1 MMKITKRK
9 ILNVLLP
16 VFMFAMAFIIGTKT
30 DVKAGTWDN
39 AADYYNT
46 YGDRC
51 IFSVVNGEPRVYF
64 GSAGTKAVANH
75 TRYRTIG
82 WKVSLY
88 QNGSY
93 QESVYCSLNGSYIR
107 KFPSSNSNGTEY
119 NLYYIDF
126 NRLKSRFSNQAAI
139 NSGAG
144 TLYFDAVMSIVPA
157 NSNTPNGTINDW
169 GNTTGEVYDTF
180 EGISKARGWGHPDD
194 LRHYYNKSPEG
205 LYRNVYVYKGTGIS
219 SVSGGGTYV
228 YGAWATISATC
239 STGYDF
245 NYWSN
250 SSSSSSSFGV
260 KVTSDLSYTAYG
272 KPQTYTISYN
282 ANGGTGAPGNQIKT
296 YGYVLTLSSQKPTK
310 TGYIFNYW
318 DGSDGGTYYPGS
330 SFGTDADTVLTAHWT
345 PITYYV
351 SYNKNKPDKASHDVS
366 GIMTNSTHSYNNEI
380 KSAGYTPN
388 LSKNGY
394 SIKGWSFRYWDSQ
407 ANDKGTDYSN
417 GSYIKNLTSTNGAT
431 INMYAQ
437 WKPNVYMLILDDQYA
452 TSDGTPYIY
461 EKYDYGWYSN
471 KTYGKDFAGDYA
483 DGSGSISNVIV
494 PKKTGMKFNGYYTE
508 KYGKGTKYIDENGN
522 IVAKNNAFDDEG
534 KYVYAYWTPNIYDIT
549 LDNQGATKSG
559 TTHVYEKY
567 SVGFFSDSKAA
578 NTFPNG
584 KIDIPQKDNYIF
596 DGYWTEQNNYKTFHG
611 EEIINADGTIN
622 NVNTKFAA
630 NSTIFAKWVPKDY
643 KIKLDNQGAD
653 IDKGTAAFYEKY
665 NEYNYTSLADY
676 DVSTG
681 IATMRFDYT
690 GNTQYFIA
698 PADGEY
704 TLTVAGAQGG
714 DHNITPKE
722 PAKGCGGDGGT
733 STGKI
738 KLKKGETLAIE
749 VGNKPSGY
757 NGSYN
762 GSDSG
767 WLGVAA
773 NGIYVEGSLVAGGGA
788 TDIRKGGNGI
798 DNRVIVAGG
807 GGGATYYVGK
817 AVDGAAGGGTETGTV
832 KYITGI
838 SNDYGNIYTTVNKG
852 ANQTGHFNFTQYE
865 RHSSNL
871 GGGCLS
877 NPYSGTSY
885 GFLYYLTADA
895 QNKGFY
901 GGGGGY
907 WGGAFMHGNCVM
919 AGGLGGS
926 GYIGGVTDGSMTN
939 GGNKG
944 NGWATISYN
953 AKELGQYSVVEKYFN
968 YTGSVQTFTAPV
980 DGEYLLEV
988 GGAQGGAADYAKELG
1003 LSGGKGGV
1011 STGKITLKKGE
1022 VLNIYVGQ
1030 EGAPTR
1036 DAFNG
1041 GRYGQATF
1049 TAGENGK
1056 FDRDKRTDGGGGG
1069 ATDIRKGGTDLS
1081 NRIIVA
1087 GGGGGATTYGY
1098 HGVNGGDGGGTT
1110 AGELKW
1116 VAWTGGAWD
1125 SKGVP
1130 HTIIGNSK
1138 LSPAG
1143 QTFSTDPDVA
1153 QKATLQPPTTDKTY
1167 EKNTPYAG
1175 SLGQGG
1181 YSSGG
1186 GYYGGTRYRGV
1197 ASATSTDIGK
1207 SENPSGYRALY
1218 AQYSGGGGSGY
1229 IGGVTNGSMT
1239 TGINKGNG
1247 WAKITYTDTTL
1258 DGSSVCSIRTPQKT
1272 GYTFGGYYTQPNGQG
1287 DLVVNEDGMV
1297 TTTPTYFH
1305 EENRNGTEKANV
1317 NSKGETTVYAKWTNN
1332 QYSFHYIGN
1341 GGKTSTGGETISDG
1355 VSYNTHYHVRAA
1367 NNTFY
1372 RTGYKLTG
1380 WREKNTDG
1388 TWGREWPAD
1397 TNVTYLETHSTTVF
1411 AQWEALDVNYTINYY
1426 KEDLDGNY
1434 QYVTKEMRSAKTD
1447 SVEKVIP
1454 TTNKTLFD
1462 STGFTLNKD
1471 KSCTG
1476 SNQIPESVDDGIIS
1490 VKIKGDGSTVVNY
1503 YYSRN
1508 SYKLTLK
1515 IANGDKGFRKLIGAG
1530 DTNINN
1536 TWTQDKIYGQEV
1548 AIGAELNNDYEF
1560 VDWEYEN
1567 KTVASKEASYKF
1579 TMPCNDVTLY
1589 ACSNSKPGP
1598 DPNPKVSYTVT
1609 VKHYFQDGETS
1620 YKEDISK
1627 RVTDTIEEN
1636 TLYTPKTT
1644 MIPSGYSY
1652 SKMVDSATGENAA
1665 NGFIVTK
1672 NTTVDVYYD
1681 RLQYKIVTERYVDG
1695 VLYDTFAE
1703 NAYYNEQ
1710 YTVKGLD
1717 LKKCNLT
1724 GYKLDKIAVP
1734 GFGNVNSFTVTGN
1747 IPKENPIKVYYIPR
1761 TFTVTFNANSGNIT
1775 DNNKSVTTAQRTVKY
1790 NHEDNNNVSSLNPVK
1805 TGYTFIG
1812 WYEKVK
1818 NEDGSDG
1825 EIQVYNAQG
1834 NCSNNGIHWKD
1845 SKWIKE
1851 SNVTVYAHWKANN
1864 YTLTLDANG
1873 GYLDGGALED
1883 GKANTVATLSPTYD
1897 KTTFNDVG
1905 NLNPQRTGYTF
1916 EGWYT
1921 TKNNGTQIYDKTG
1934 KCRNDGTY
1942 WKDNKWHYAGNAI
1955 LYAHWT
1961 PNTYTVSYD
1970 ANSGTGTMKSDTA
1983 TYDSPYTTRNNEGF
1997 KKTGYTFNGWNT
2009 KTDGTGEDWTGR
2021 IGKPFNWNYAHD
2033 VKLYAQWKPNEY
2045 VIVFDKNKPDPENKA
2060 QNNKYVLASNDVKG
2074 TMNNQPMTYDKNKNL
2089 DENKYKLTGWTF
2101 TGWNTKADGS
2111 GTPYENKASIKN
2123 LTSENNA
2130 TVILYAQ
2137 WRQNTYTV
2145 EYHAKYPTGVNHDSK
2160 INGTM
2165 PTTDFKYDDPK
2176 KALEKNKYTLE
2187 GWTFNGWD
2195 EYEPKKTSYDDEEL
2209 VSNLTEKDKGK
2220 VIIYTRWKD
2229 DTAPDKNETYLQVTD
2244 RNGQTVY
2251 SDKAYAKDRNKGT
2264 LYTYKNDVSV
2274 KNVSPWTDSWDT
2286 QWLNNPVYIN
2296 LYSHDKGSG
2305 IDRLTVY
2312 NLTENGSKYYER
2324 TSFTNIYDNVSTI
2337 ETNNKAFSTNKATK
2351 FNGTAA
2357 DKSGNKTT
2365 TRAITVKID
2374 TKAPTGNFIVKTGTL
2389 KNPLAGTTSMIYD
2402 SNGMVTGVNPEG
2414 MRTEITATISDNGN
2428 ENSVSGVKHVWAVVT
2443 DMENVNISKSYKCNR
2458 ISGDKYNGTYIAVDE
2473 SGNKPNLYE
2482 DFSTS
2487 RKLKIKVYACDEAG
2501 NISVYKDK
2509 EPSNDPNKPTSVTPP
2524 SSDPE
2529 NNIVTNISM
2538 WSQIIRDDKEVPDT
2552 SYAIGKDGKDK
2563 DGHSAEGPAFLLNQ
2577 SGKVHIVTYGYVEA
2591 VDVNF
2596 PPALQAAAQT
2606 DVAKGQTVKNL
2617 GTIANVD
2624 GAYVDNRLALSGDCA
2639 RITDYP
2645 FIVPLYLDD
2654 TSVKAYETN
2663 GDKWLDGIT
2672 NGIKIPA
2679 YIPTANTY
2687 MPKKADGTYDI
2698 KTVDTVEIPYKG
2710 NRTVSG
2716 TVVPIEPYN
2725 KNECDL
2731 RTTASFYCAKDYAS
2745 KQIISITDKLHT
2757 HLVN

>member
-1 MMKITKRK
+1 MKKKK
-9 ILNVLLP
+9 IKLISLFAS
-16 VFMFAMAFIIGTKT
+16 FMLFLAIFINYNENTVYAR
-30 DVKAGTWDN
+30 DEYHN
-39 AADYYNT
+39 AYDYYQT
-46 YGDRC
+46 YGGDSCRFAVVDG
-51 IFSVVNGEPRVYF
+51 IPRIYFNAYGSKGSTSSV
-64 GSAGTKAVANH
+64 
-75 TRYRTIG
+75 RYRTIG
-82 WKVSLY
+82 WKANLY
-88 QNGSY
+88 LNGGY
-93 QESVYCSLNGSYIR
+93 QESVYFSLNGSYI
-107 KFPSSNSNGTEY
+107 FNVSNTESNGVEY
-119 NLYYIDF
+119 NLYYI
-126 NRLKSRFSNQAAI
+126 RLNDLVKRFSNQAAI
-139 NSGAG
+139 KSGTG
-144 TLYFDAVMSIVPA
+144 EIKLDAIMSIVPA
-157 NSNTPNGTINDW
+157 KSNSPKGSCDDY
-169 GNTTGEVYDTF
+169 GNYYGEVYDTYS
-180 EGISKARGWGHPDD
+180 GISNARGWAHKED
-194 LRHYYNKSPEG
+194 LKSRFNKVPTG
-205 LYRNVYVYKGTGIS
+205 MYRNVTVTGGTGIAS
-219 SVSGGGTYV
+219 TSGSGKYIYGTI
-228 YGAWATISATC
+228 ATISATC

-245 NYWSN
+245 DKWSDGKT
-250 SSSSSSSFGV
+250 SSRFYIT
-260 KVTSDLSYTAYG
+260 VTSDLTYSCSGKLKIYTVSYD
-272 KPQTYTISYN
+272 
-282 ANGGTGAPGNQIKT
+282 ANGGIGAPGNQIKT
-296 YGYVLTLSSQKPTK
+296 YGYILTLSSQKPTK
-310 TGYIFNYW
+310 TGYLFNYW
-318 DGSDGGTYYPGS
+318 DGSDGKTYKPGAVFS
-330 SFGTDADTVLTAHWT
+330 TNADTKMTAHWT

-471 KTYGKDFAGDYA
+471 KIYGKDFAGDYA
-483 DGSGSISNVIV
+483 DGSGCISNVIV

-534 KYVYAYWTPNIYDIT
+534 KYVYAYWTPNIYDII

-596 DGYWTEQNNYKTFHG
+596 DGYWTEQNDYKTSHG

-767 WLGVAA
+767 WSGVAA
-773 NGIYVEGSLVAGGGA
+773 NGIYVGGSLVAGGGA

-926 GYIGGVTDGSMTN
+926 GYIGGVTNGSMTN

-953 AKELGQYSVVEKYFN
+953 AKELGQYNVVEKYFN
-968 YTGSVQTFTAPV
+968 YTGSIQTFTAPC

-988 GGAQGGAADYAKELG
+988 AGAQGGMSMEDGANITQGGLG
-1003 LSGGKGGV
+1003 GIATGNYHMKKGQIIYIAVGGKG
-1011 STGKITLKKGE
+1011 SDADYRRKY
-1022 VLNIYVGQ
+1022 N
-1030 EGAPTR
+1030 EGGW
-1036 DAFNG
+1036 NG
-1041 GRYGQATF
+1041 G
-1049 TAGENGK
+1049 GK
-1056 FDRDKRTDGGGGG
+1056 GTSDGGNDDDGSGGGGG
-1069 ATDIRKGGTDLS
+1069 ATSITTT
-1081 NRIIVA
+1081 NRGVLANYAKYKNEIITVA
-1087 GGGGGATTYGY
+1087 GGGGGSSWQA
-1098 HGVNGGDGGGTT
+1098 VGG
-1110 AGELKW
+1110 
-1116 VAWTGGAWD
+1116 
-1125 SKGVP
+1125 
-1130 HTIIGNSK
+1130 
-1138 LSPAG
+1138 
-1143 QTFSTDPDVA
+1143 
-1153 QKATLQPPTTDKTY
+1153 
-1167 EKNTPYAG
+1167 
-1175 SLGQGG
+1175 
-1181 YSSGG
+1181 SGG
-1186 GYYGGTRYRGV
+1186 GYYGGYTWKAEDYNSYHDGPP
-1197 ASATSTDIGK
+1197 A
-1207 SENPSGYRALY
+1207 
-1218 AQYSGGGGSGY
+1218 GGGSGY
-1229 IGGVTNGSMT
+1229 IGGVTNGSME
-1239 TGINKGNG
+1239 TGTNKGNG

-1355 VSYNTHYHVRAA
+1355 VSYNTPYHVRAT

-1411 AQWEALDVNYTINYY
+1411 AQWEALDVNYTVNYY

-1434 QYVTKEMRSAKTD
+1434 QYVTKETKSAKTD

-1462 STGFTLNKD
+1462 NTGFTLNKD

-1515 IANGDKGFRKLIGAG
+1515 IANGDKGFKKLIGAG

-1536 TWTQDKIYGQEV
+1536 TWTQDKMYGQEV
-1548 AIGAELNNDYEF
+1548 AIGVELNDDYEF

-1589 ACSNSKPGP
+1589 AHSNSKPGSN
-1598 DPNPKVSYTVT
+1598 PNPKVFYTVT
-1609 VKHYFQDGETS
+1609 VKHYFQNGETS
-1620 YKEDISK
+1620 YKEDTSK
-1627 RVTDTIEEN
+1627 RVTDTVEEN

-1652 SKMVDSATGENAA
+1652 SKMVNSATGENAA

-1724 GYKLDKIAVP
+1724 GYKLDKIDVP

-1747 IPKENPIKVYYIPR
+1747 ITKENPIKVYYIPR
-1761 TFTVTFNANSGNIT
+1761 TFTVTFDANRGAVTDSNEQVTKTTRKVKYNYT
-1775 DNNKSVTTAQRTVKY
+1775 DNN
-1790 NHEDNNNVSSLNPVK
+1790 DVSSLNPVK

-1812 WYEKVK
+1812 WYTEKEGGSQIY
-1818 NEDGSDG
+1818 NEKGK
-1825 EIQVYNAQG
+1825 
-1834 NCSNNGIHWKD
+1834 CNNDETYWKD
-1845 SKWIKE
+1845 NKWCAE
-1851 SNVTVYAHWKANN
+1851 SDLTVYAHWKANIYN
-1864 YTLTLDANG
+1864 LTFDANG
-1873 GYLDGGALED
+1873 GLV
-1883 GKANTVATLSPTYD
+1883 NTDETTAICTPTYD
-1897 KTTFNDVG
+1897 KPFFNDVEY
-1905 NLNPQRTGYTF
+1905 LNPVKTGYTF
-1916 EGWYT
+1916 IGWYT
-1921 TKNNGTQIYDKTG
+1921 EKEGGSQIYNNKG
-1934 KCRNDGTY
+1934 KCTNDGTY
-1942 WKDNKWHYAGNAI
+1942 WKNGNWHYVGNATV
-1955 LYAHWT
+1955 YAHWKA
-1961 PNTYTVSYD
+1961 NTYTVKYVP
-1970 ANSGTGTMKSDTA
+1970 NGGTGTMPTDTA
-1983 TYDSPYTTRNNEGF
+1983 TYDSNYTTRENGFTREGYKF
-1997 KKTGYTFNGWNT
+1997 VGWNE
-2009 KTDGTGEDWTGR
+2009 KYDGTGTDWTAR
-2021 IGKPFNWNYAHD
+2021 IGKPWKWTYTND
-2033 VKLYAQWKPNEY
+2033 VTLYAQWKGVTAKICYHSEDEKHNITKTYQVGAGQKFETATDWWKKQKFTSAYEPGNSIFAGWTTKKGSTDDMYSENAAVPNKLITDNVNSTIDLY
-2045 VIVFDKNKPDPENKA
+2045 SIWDKPTVTITPTSNNVSFNC
-2060 QNNKYVLASNDVKG
+2060 NNKTWYKD
-2074 TMNNQPMTYDKNKNL
+2074 TI
-2089 DENKYKLTGWTF
+2089 EFKLTGTDKRYNVIGFDFVLNGNKSGNWRTTNNGKSLTHTF
-2101 TGWNTKADGS
+2101 STSEFYTGGLRTVISKGNPFTVKVWSESSTATS
-2111 GTPYENKASIKN
+2111 GTPMGSSDALSTQYWIDFTAPDLTYSVDSSHNIKATATDGESGVDTIDLQSYRDGQWVSVKKVTASSSQYGQFVNTFN
-2123 LTSENNA
+2123 LNQSDYKYRYRIAATDHLGNSKTSNEFYVVPLTLSTSLSKLNGDAVYNGQTLEFIAGGDLNA
-2130 TVILYAQ
+2130 TVNVNITGYAEKVKYEFANELGQ
-2137 WRQNTYTV
+2137 VTDTHVVSYDASGNTTETKQFLIPWEIEHNKNYYVKVTAYRGSESASTV
-2145 EYHAKYPTGVNHDSK
+2145 EYVK
-2160 INGTM
+2160 
-2165 PTTDFKYDDPK
+2165 
-2176 KALEKNKYTLE
+2176 L
-2187 GWTFNGWD
+2187 
-2195 EYEPKKTSYDDEEL
+2195 
-2209 VSNLTEKDKGK
+2209 
-2220 VIIYTRWKD
+2220 
-2229 DTAPDKNETYLQVTD
+2229 
-2244 RNGQTVY
+2244 
-2251 SDKAYAKDRNKGT
+2251 SD
-2264 LYTYKNDVSV
+2264 
-2274 KNVSPWTDSWDT
+2274 
-2286 QWLNNPVYIN
+2286 I
-2296 LYSHDKGSG
+2296 
-2305 IDRLTVY
+2305 
-2312 NLTENGSKYYER
+2312 
-2324 TSFTNIYDNVSTI
+2324 
-2337 ETNNKAFSTNKATK
+2337 
-2351 FNGTAA
+2351 
-2357 DKSGNKTT
+2357 
-2365 TRAITVKID
+2365 
-2374 TKAPTGNFIVKTGTL
+2374 
-2389 KNPLAGTTSMIYD
+2389 
-2402 SNGMVTGVNPEG
+2402 
-2414 MRTEITATISDNGN
+2414 
-2428 ENSVSGVKHVWAVVT
+2428 
-2443 DMENVNISKSYKCNR
+2443 
-2458 ISGDKYNGTYIAVDE
+2458 
-2473 SGNKPNLYE
+2473 
-2482 DFSTS
+2482 DFSKFRS
-2487 RKLKIKVYACDEAG
+2487 
-2501 NISVYKDK
+2501 NILY
-2509 EPSNDPNKPTSVTPP
+2509 
-2524 SSDPE
+2524 
-2529 NNIVTNISM
+2529 
-2538 WSQIIRDDKEVPDT
+2538 
-2552 SYAIGKDGKDK
+2552 
-2563 DGHSAEGPAFLLNQ
+2563 Q
-2577 SGKVHIVTYGYVEA
+2577 SGQH
-2591 VDVNF
+2591 D
-2596 PPALQAAAQT
+2596 
-2606 DVAKGQTVKNL
+2606 
-2617 GTIANVD
+2617 
-2624 GAYVDNRLALSGDCA
+2624 
-2639 RITDYP
+2639 
-2645 FIVPLYLDD
+2645 
-2654 TSVKAYETN
+2654 
-2663 GDKWLDGIT
+2663 
-2672 NGIKIPA
+2672 
-2679 YIPTANTY
+2679 
-2687 MPKKADGTYDI
+2687 
-2698 KTVDTVEIPYKG
+2698 
-2710 NRTVSG
+2710 
-2716 TVVPIEPYN
+2716 
-2725 KNECDL
+2725 
-2731 RTTASFYCAKDYAS
+2731 
-2745 KQIISITDKLHT
+2745 
-2757 HLVN
+2757 

>member
-494 PKKTGMKFNGYYTE
+494 PKKIGMKFNGYYTE

-767 WLGVAA
+767 WSGVAA

-926 GYIGGVTDGSMTN
+926 GYIGGVTNGSMTN

-953 AKELGQYSVVEKYFN
+953 AKELGQYNVVEKYFN
-968 YTGSVQTFTAPV
+968 YTGSIQTFTAPC

-988 GGAQGGAADYAKELG
+988 AGAQGGMSMEDGANITQGGLG
-1003 LSGGKGGV
+1003 GIATGNYHMKKGQIIYIAVGGKG
-1011 STGKITLKKGE
+1011 SDADYRRKY
-1022 VLNIYVGQ
+1022 N
-1030 EGAPTR
+1030 EGGW
-1036 DAFNG
+1036 NG
-1041 GRYGQATF
+1041 G
-1049 TAGENGK
+1049 GK
-1056 FDRDKRTDGGGGG
+1056 GTSDGGNDDDGSGGGGG
-1069 ATDIRKGGTDLS
+1069 ATSITTT
-1081 NRIIVA
+1081 NRGVLANYAKYKNEIITVA
-1087 GGGGGATTYGY
+1087 GGGGGSSWQA
-1098 HGVNGGDGGGTT
+1098 VGGSGGGLS
-1110 AGELKW
+1110 GGSILKNNK
-1116 VAWTGGAWD
+1116 V
-1125 SKGVP
+1125 
-1130 HTIIGNSK
+1130 
-1138 LSPAG
+1138 
-1143 QTFSTDPDVA
+1143 VA
-1153 QKATLQPPTTDKTY
+1153 QGGTQSSGYAFGVGQSSPDFFQTIN
-1167 EKNTPYAG
+1167 KNWTVGAAG
-1175 SLGQGG
+1175 G
-1181 YSSGG
+1181 GG
-1186 GYYGGTRYRGV
+1186 GYYGGYTWKAEDYNSYHDGPP
-1197 ASATSTDIGK
+1197 A
-1207 SENPSGYRALY
+1207 
-1218 AQYSGGGGSGY
+1218 GGGSGY
-1229 IGGVTNGSMT
+1229 IGGVTNGSME
-1239 TGINKGNG
+1239 TGTNKGNG

-1317 NSKGETTVYAKWTNN
+1317 NSKGEATVYAKWTKN

-1341 GGKTSTGGETISDG
+1341 GGKTSTGKETISDG
-1355 VSYNTHYHVRAA
+1355 VSYNTPYHVRAT

-1411 AQWEALDVNYTINYY
+1411 AQWEALNVNYTVNYY
-1426 KEDLDGNY
+1426 KEDLNGNY

-1447 SVEKVIP
+1447 SVEKVLP

-1589 ACSNSKPGP
+1589 AYSNSKPGP

>member
-1 MMKITKRK
+1 MKITKRK

-16 VFMFAMAFIIGTKT
+16 VFMFAIAFIIGMKT

-75 TRYRTIG
+75 ARYRTIG

-88 QNGSY
+88 QNGNY
-93 QESVYCSLNGSYIR
+93 QESVYCKLGGNYLKWCATNTSGD
-107 KFPSSNSNGTEY
+107 TEY
-119 NLYYIDF
+119 NLYYVNF
-126 NRLKSRFSNQAAI
+126 NNLRSRFSNQAAI
-139 NSGAG
+139 NSGTG

-205 LYRNVYVYKGTGIS
+205 LYRNVYVYPGTGIAG
-219 SVSGGGTYV
+219 VSGGGTYV

-245 NYWSN
+245 DYWSN
-250 SSSSSSSFGV
+250 NGGSSSSFGV

-272 KPQTYTISYN
+272 KPQTHTVSYN
-282 ANGGTGAPGNQIKT
+282 ANGGSGAPGNQTKT
-296 YGYVLTLSSQKPTK
+296 YGYVLTLSSQKPTR

-394 SIKGWSFRYWDSQ
+394 SIKGWSFRNWDSQ

-437 WKPNVYMLILDDQYA
+437 WKPNVYTLILDDWYA

-559 TTHVYEKY
+559 TTHIYEKY

-578 NTFPNG
+578 NTFPNR

-596 DGYWTEQNNYKTFHG
+596 DGYWTEQNDYKTSHG

-665 NEYNYTSLADY
+665 DEYNYTSLADY

-714 DHNITPKE
+714 DHNITSKE
-722 PAKGCGGDGGT
+722 SAQSYGGDGGT

-757 NGSYN
+757 GGSYN
-762 GSDSG
+762 GSDYGWSG
-767 WLGVAA
+767 MAA
-773 NGIYVEGSLVAGGGA
+773 NGVYVGGSMIAGGGA
-788 TDIRKGGNGI
+788 TDIRKGGNGVS
-798 DNRVIVAGG
+798 NRVIVAGG
-807 GGGATYYVGK
+807 GGGASFYVGK
-817 AVDGAAGGGTETGTV
+817 AVNGAAGGGAETGTV
-832 KYITGI
+832 NYITGI
-838 SNDYGNIYTTVNKG
+838 PNDYGNIYTTINKG

-877 NPYSGTSY
+877 NPYSGTFQ
-885 GFLYYLTADA
+885 GFLYYLTADT

-907 WGGAFMHGNCVM
+907 WGGAFMHGNCVI

-968 YTGSVQTFTAPV
+968 YTGSVQTFTAPC

-988 GGAQGGAADYAKELG
+988 AGAQGGMSMEDGANITQGGLG
-1003 LSGGKGGV
+1003 GIATGNYHMKKGQIIYIAVGGKG
-1011 STGKITLKKGE
+1011 SDADYRRKY
-1022 VLNIYVGQ
+1022 N
-1030 EGAPTR
+1030 EGGW
-1036 DAFNG
+1036 NG
-1041 GRYGQATF
+1041 G
-1049 TAGENGK
+1049 GK
-1056 FDRDKRTDGGGGG
+1056 GTSDGGNDDDGSGGGGG
-1069 ATDIRKGGTDLS
+1069 ATSITTT
-1081 NRIIVA
+1081 NRGVLANYAKYKNEIITVA
-1087 GGGGGATTYGY
+1087 GGGGGSSWQA
-1098 HGVNGGDGGGTT
+1098 VGGSGGGLS
-1110 AGELKW
+1110 GGSILKNNK
-1116 VAWTGGAWD
+1116 V
-1125 SKGVP
+1125 
-1130 HTIIGNSK
+1130 
-1138 LSPAG
+1138 
-1143 QTFSTDPDVA
+1143 VA
-1153 QKATLQPPTTDKTY
+1153 QGGTQSSGYAFGVGQSSPDFFQTIN
-1167 EKNTPYAG
+1167 KNWTVGAAG
-1175 SLGQGG
+1175 G
-1181 YSSGG
+1181 GG
-1186 GYYGGTRYRGV
+1186 GYYGGYTWKAEDYNSYHDGPP
-1197 ASATSTDIGK
+1197 A
-1207 SENPSGYRALY
+1207 
-1218 AQYSGGGGSGY
+1218 GGGSGY
-1229 IGGVTNGSMT
+1229 IGGVTNGSME
-1239 TGINKGNG
+1239 TGTNKGNG

-1287 DLVVNEDGMV
+1287 DLVINEDGMV

-1305 EENRNGTEKANV
+1305 EENRNGTEKANI

-1341 GGKTSTGGETISDG
+1341 GGKTSTGKETISDG
-1355 VSYNTHYHVRAA
+1355 VSYNTTYHVRAT

-1380 WREKNTDG
+1380 WREKNADG
-1388 TWGREWPAD
+1388 TWGREWPAN

-1426 KEDLDGNY
+1426 KEDLNGNY
-1434 QYVTKEMRSAKTD
+1434 QYVTNETRRAKTD
-1447 SVEKVIP
+1447 SIEKILP
-1454 TTNKTLFD
+1454 TTDKTIFD

-1476 SNQIPESVDDGIIS
+1476 SNQTPESKDDGIIS
-1490 VKIKGDGSTVVNY
+1490 VKINGDGSTVVNY

-1515 IANGDKGFRKLIGAG
+1515 IADGDKGFKKLTGAG
-1530 DTNINN
+1530 DTNVDN
-1536 TWTQDKIYGQEV
+1536 TWTQDKTYGQEV
-1548 AIGAELNNDYEF
+1548 AIGAELNDDYEF
-1560 VDWEYEN
+1560 VDWEYEDE
-1567 KTVASKEASYKF
+1567 TLVSEETSYKF

-1589 ACSNSKPGP
+1589 AYSNSKPGP

-1620 YKEDISK
+1620 YKEDASK
-1627 RVTDTIEEN
+1627 RVTDTVEEN

-1644 MIPSGYSY
+1644 IIPSGYSY

-1672 NTTVDVYYD
+1672 NTTVNVYYD

-1717 LKKCNLT
+1717 LEKCNLT

-1761 TFTVTFNANSGNIT
+1761 TFTVTFDANNGNIT

-1851 SNVTVYAHWKANN
+1851 SNITVYAHWKANN

-1883 GKANTVATLSPTYD
+1883 GKANTVAALSPTYD
-1897 KTTFNDVG
+1897 KTTFNDVAY
-1905 NLNPQRTGYTF
+1905 LNPQRTGYTF

-1921 TKNNGTQIYDKTG
+1921 AKNNGTQIYDKTG
-1934 KCRNDGTY
+1934 KCTNDGKY
-1942 WKDNKWHYAGNAI
+1942 WKDGKWHYAGNAI

-1970 ANSGTGTMKSDTA
+1970 ANGGTGTMKSDTA
-1983 TYDSPYTTRNNEGF
+1983 TYDSPYITRDNEGF

-2009 KTDGTGEDWTGR
+2009 EKDGTGENWTQR

-2045 VIVFDKNKPDPENKA
+2045 TIVFDKNKPKI
-2060 QNNKYVLASNDVKG
+2060 ASHDVNG
-2074 TMNNQPMTYDKNKNL
+2074 TMDNMSMTYDKDKKLTKNT
-2089 DENKYKLTGWTF
+2089 YKLTGWTF

-2111 GTPYENKASIKN
+2111 GTAYKDEASVKN
-2123 LTSENNA
+2123 LASENNA

-2137 WRQNTYTV
+2137 WRQNTYIV
-2145 EYHAKYPTGVNHDSK
+2145 EYQAKYPDGVNLDSK

-2165 PTTDFKYDDPK
+2165 STTDFKYDDPK
-2176 KALEKNKYTLE
+2176 KSLEKNKYALE
-2187 GWTFNGWD
+2187 GWTFDGWD
-2195 EYEPKKTSYDDEEL
+2195 EYEPEKKSYKDEQE
-2209 VSNLTEKDKGK
+2209 VRNLTEKDKEK

-2229 DTAPDKNETYLQVTD
+2229 NTAPDENETYLQATD

-2251 SDKAYAKDRNKGT
+2251 SDKAYAKDRNKAS

-2274 KNVSPWTDSWDT
+2274 KDISPWTDSWNT
-2286 QWLNNPVYIN
+2286 QWLNNPVYMN

-2305 IDRLTVY
+2305 INSLTVY
-2312 NLTENGSKYYER
+2312 NLTDNGSKYYER
-2324 TSFTNIYDNVSTI
+2324 TSFANIYNNVSTV
-2337 ETNNKAFSTNKATK
+2337 ETNNKAFSTNGITK

-2365 TRAITVKID
+2365 TRAITVKMD
-2374 TKAPTGNFIVKTGTL
+2374 TKAPTGSFMVKTGTL

-2414 MRTEITATISDNGN
+2414 MRTEIIATISDNGN
-2428 ENSVSGVKHVWAVVT
+2428 ESSVSGVKHVWAVVT

-2710 NRTVSG
+2710 SRTVSG
-2716 TVVPIEPYN
+2716 ATVPIEPYN

>member
-16 VFMFAMAFIIGTKT
+16 VFMFAIAFIIGMKT

-51 IFSVVNGEPRVYF
+51 IFSVVNGQPRVYF
-64 GSAGTKAVANH
+64 GSAGTIAVAGH

-88 QNGSY
+88 QNGNY
-93 QESVYCSLNGSYIR
+93 QESVYCSLNGNYIN

-119 NLYYIDF
+119 NLYYINFDS
-126 NRLKSRFSNQAAI
+126 LKSRFSNQAAI

-157 NSNTPNGTINDW
+157 KSNTPNGTVDDW

-180 EGISKARGWGHPDD
+180 AGISKARGWGHPDD

-219 SVSGGGTYV
+219 SVSGSGTYV

-767 WLGVAA
+767 WSGVAA

-926 GYIGGVTDGSMTN
+926 GYIGGVTNGSMTN

-953 AKELGQYSVVEKYFN
+953 AKELGQYNVVEKYFN
-968 YTGSVQTFTAPV
+968 YTGSIQTFTAPC

-988 GGAQGGAADYAKELG
+988 AGAQGGMSMEDGANITQGGLG
-1003 LSGGKGGV
+1003 GIATGNYHMKKGQIIYIAVGGKG
-1011 STGKITLKKGE
+1011 SDADYRRKY
-1022 VLNIYVGQ
+1022 N
-1030 EGAPTR
+1030 EGGW
-1036 DAFNG
+1036 NG
-1041 GRYGQATF
+1041 G
-1049 TAGENGK
+1049 GK
-1056 FDRDKRTDGGGGG
+1056 GTSDGGNDDDGSGGGGG
-1069 ATDIRKGGTDLS
+1069 ATSITTT
-1081 NRIIVA
+1081 NRGVLANYAKYKNEIITVA
-1087 GGGGGATTYGY
+1087 GGGGGSSWQA
-1098 HGVNGGDGGGTT
+1098 VGGSGGGLS
-1110 AGELKW
+1110 GGSILKNNK
-1116 VAWTGGAWD
+1116 V
-1125 SKGVP
+1125 
-1130 HTIIGNSK
+1130 
-1138 LSPAG
+1138 
-1143 QTFSTDPDVA
+1143 VA
-1153 QKATLQPPTTDKTY
+1153 QGGTQSSGYAFGVGQSSPDFFQTIN
-1167 EKNTPYAG
+1167 KNWTVGAAG
-1175 SLGQGG
+1175 G
-1181 YSSGG
+1181 GG
-1186 GYYGGTRYRGV
+1186 GYYGGYTWKAEDYNSYHDGPP
-1197 ASATSTDIGK
+1197 A
-1207 SENPSGYRALY
+1207 
-1218 AQYSGGGGSGY
+1218 GGGSGY
-1229 IGGVTNGSMT
+1229 IGGVTNGSME
-1239 TGINKGNG
+1239 TGTNKGNG

-1317 NSKGETTVYAKWTNN
+1317 NSKGEATVYAKWTKN

-1341 GGKTSTGGETISDG
+1341 GGKTSTGKETISDG
-1355 VSYNTHYHVRAA
+1355 VSYNTPYHVRAT

-1411 AQWEALDVNYTINYY
+1411 AQWEALNVNYTVNYY
-1426 KEDLDGNY
+1426 KEDLNGNY

-1447 SVEKVIP
+1447 SVEKVLP

-1589 ACSNSKPGP
+1589 AYSNSKPGP
-1598 DPNPKVSYTVT
+1598 DHNPKVSYTVT

>member
-51 IFSVVNGEPRVYF
+51 IFSVVSGQPRLYF

-75 TRYRTIG
+75 VRYRTIG
-82 WKVSLY
+82 WKASLY
-88 QNGSY
+88 LNGNY
-93 QESVYCSLNGSYIR
+93 QESVYCKLGGNYLTRCATNTSG
-107 KFPSSNSNGTEY
+107 GTEY
-119 NLYYIDF
+119 NLYYINF
-126 NRLKSRFSNQAAI
+126 NDLRNRFSNQAAI
-139 NSGAG
+139 NSGSG

-157 NSNTPNGTINDW
+157 KSNTPNGTVDDW

-180 EGISKARGWGHPDD
+180 AGISKARGWGHPDD

-205 LYRNVYVYKGTGIS
+205 LYRNVYVYSGTGIAG
-219 SVSGGGTYV
+219 VSGGGTYV

-471 KTYGKDFAGDYA
+471 KIYGKDFAGDYA

-559 TTHVYEKY
+559 TTHIYEKY
-567 SVGFFSDSKAA
+567 SVGFFSDNKAA

-596 DGYWTEQNNYKTFHG
+596 DGYWTEQNDYKTSHG

-767 WLGVAA
+767 WSGVAA
-773 NGIYVEGSLVAGGGA
+773 NGTYVEGSLVAGGGA

-807 GGGATYYVGK
+807 GGGATYYAGK

-926 GYIGGVTDGSMTN
+926 GYIGGVENGSMTN
-939 GGNKG
+939 GGNHG

-953 AKELGQYSVVEKYFN
+953 AKELGQYNVVEKYFN
-968 YTGSVQTFTAPV
+968 YTGSVQTFTAPC
-980 DGEYLLEV
+980 DGEYLLEAA
-988 GGAQGGAADYAKELG
+988 GAQGCGENDTD
-1003 LSGGKGGV
+1003 GGKGGY
-1011 STGKITLKKGE
+1011 SSGKIKLKKGQTI
-1022 VLNIYVGQ
+1022 NIYVGAAGVYGQ
-1030 EGAPTR
+1030 TTGAY
-1036 DAFNG
+1036 NG
-1041 GRYGQATF
+1041 GGGSGPYGA
-1049 TAGENGK
+1049 
-1056 FDRDKRTDGGGGG
+1056 GGGG
-1069 ATDIRKGGTDLS
+1069 ATHIALTARGELKNYNAYRSDVL
-1081 NRIIVA
+1081 IVA
-1087 GGGGGATTYGY
+1087 GGGGGSGSDWYNRSAGGSGG
-1098 HGVNGGDGGGTT
+1098 GVSGGTAEQFNTRGVFFADTKAGGGTQSS
-1110 AGELKW
+1110 
-1116 VAWTGGAWD
+1116 GGAA
-1125 SKGVP
+1125 GVI
-1130 HTIIGNSK
+1130 HAIVDGDNQNGGKKYNWTNEGES
-1138 LSPAG
+1138 
-1143 QTFSTDPDVA
+1143 
-1153 QKATLQPPTTDKTY
+1153 
-1167 EKNTPYAG
+1167 G
-1175 SLGQGG
+1175 SFGQGG
-1181 YSSGG
+1181 KGKNYP
-1186 GYYGGTRYRGV
+1186 YYKN
-1197 ASATSTDIGK
+1197 K
-1207 SENPSGYRALY
+1207 SYINYG
-1218 AQYSGGGGSGY
+1218 SGGGGGWYGGGSTVENGGAGGGSGH
-1229 IGGVTNGSMT
+1229 IGGVTEGQMSNGTNS
-1239 TGINKGNG
+1239 GKG

-1355 VSYNTHYHVRAA
+1355 VSYNTPYHVRAT

-1411 AQWEALDVNYTINYY
+1411 AQWEALDVNYTVNYY

-1434 QYVTKEMRSAKTD
+1434 QYVTKETKSAKTD

-1462 STGFTLNKD
+1462 NTGFTLNKD

-1476 SNQIPESVDDGIIS
+1476 SNQTPESKDDGIIS

-1515 IANGDKGFRKLIGAG
+1515 IANGDKGFKKLIGAG

-1589 ACSNSKPGP
+1589 AYSNSKPGH

-1644 MIPSGYSY
+1644 IIPSGYSY

-1724 GYKLDKIAVP
+1724 GYKLDKIDVP

-1761 TFTVTFNANSGNIT
+1761 TFTVTFDANSGNIT

-1921 TKNNGTQIYDKTG
+1921 TKNNGAQIYDKTG

-1942 WKDNKWHYAGNAI
+1942 WKDSKWHYAGNAI

-2009 KTDGTGEDWTGR
+2009 KADGTGEDWTGR

-2033 VKLYAQWKPNEY
+2033 VTLYAQWKPNEY

-2111 GTPYENKASIKN
+2111 GTPYENKASVKN

-2145 EYHAKYPTGVNHDSK
+2145 EYHAKYPTGVNPDSK

-2251 SDKAYAKDRNKGT
+2251 SDKAYAKDRNKDT

-2443 DMENVNISKSYKCNR
+2443 DMENANISKSYKCNR

-2487 RKLKIKVYACDEAG
+2487 RKLKVKVYACDEAG
-2501 NISVYKDK
+2501 NISVYKDR

-2538 WSQIIRDDKEVPDT
+2538 WSQIIRDDKEVPDA

-2679 YIPTANTY
+2679 YISTANTY

-2710 NRTVSG
+2710 SRTVSG
-2716 TVVPIEPYN
+2716 ATVPIEPYN

>member
-51 IFSVVNGEPRVYF
+51 IFSVVSGQPRLYF

-75 TRYRTIG
+75 VRYRTIG
-82 WKVSLY
+82 WKASLY
-88 QNGSY
+88 LNGNY
-93 QESVYCSLNGSYIR
+93 QESVYCKLGGNYLTRCATNTSG
-107 KFPSSNSNGTEY
+107 GTEY
-119 NLYYIDF
+119 NLYYINF
-126 NRLKSRFSNQAAI
+126 NDLRNRFSNQAAI
-139 NSGAG
+139 NSGSG

-157 NSNTPNGTINDW
+157 KSNTPNGTVDDW

-180 EGISKARGWGHPDD
+180 AGISKARGWGHPDD

-205 LYRNVYVYKGTGIS
+205 LYRNVYVYSGTGIAG
-219 SVSGGGTYV
+219 VSGGGTYV

-471 KTYGKDFAGDYA
+471 KIYGKDFAGDYA

-559 TTHVYEKY
+559 TTHIYEKY
-567 SVGFFSDSKAA
+567 SVGFFSDNKAA

-596 DGYWTEQNNYKTFHG
+596 DGYWTEQNDYKTSHG

-767 WLGVAA
+767 WSGVAA
-773 NGIYVEGSLVAGGGA
+773 NGTYVEGSLVAGGGA

-807 GGGATYYVGK
+807 GGGATYYAGK

-926 GYIGGVTDGSMTN
+926 GYIGGVENGSMTN
-939 GGNKG
+939 GGNHG

-953 AKELGQYSVVEKYFN
+953 AKELGQYNVVEKYFN
-968 YTGSVQTFTAPV
+968 YTGSVQTFTAPC
-980 DGEYLLEV
+980 DGEYLLEAA
-988 GGAQGGAADYAKELG
+988 GAQGCGENDTD
-1003 LSGGKGGV
+1003 GGKGGY
-1011 STGKITLKKGE
+1011 SSGKIKLKKGQTI
-1022 VLNIYVGQ
+1022 NIYVGAAGVYGQ
-1030 EGAPTR
+1030 TTGAY
-1036 DAFNG
+1036 NG
-1041 GRYGQATF
+1041 GGGSGPYGA
-1049 TAGENGK
+1049 
-1056 FDRDKRTDGGGGG
+1056 GGGG
-1069 ATDIRKGGTDLS
+1069 ATHIALTARGELKNYNAYRSDVL
-1081 NRIIVA
+1081 IVA
-1087 GGGGGATTYGY
+1087 GGGGGSGSDWYNRSAGGSGG
-1098 HGVNGGDGGGTT
+1098 GVSGGTAEQFNTRGVFFADTKAGGGTQSS
-1110 AGELKW
+1110 
-1116 VAWTGGAWD
+1116 GGAA
-1125 SKGVP
+1125 GVI
-1130 HTIIGNSK
+1130 HAIVDGDNQNGGKKYNWTNEGES
-1138 LSPAG
+1138 
-1143 QTFSTDPDVA
+1143 
-1153 QKATLQPPTTDKTY
+1153 
-1167 EKNTPYAG
+1167 G
-1175 SLGQGG
+1175 SFGQGG
-1181 YSSGG
+1181 KGKNYPYYKNKSYINYGSGG
-1186 GYYGGTRYRGV
+1186 GGGWYGGG
-1197 ASATSTDIGK
+1197 STV
-1207 SENPSGYRALY
+1207 ENGGA
-1218 AQYSGGGGSGY
+1218 GGGSGY
-1229 IGGVTNGSMT
+1229 IGGVTEGQMSNGTNS
-1239 TGINKGNG
+1239 GKG

-1355 VSYNTHYHVRAA
+1355 VSYNTPYHVRAT

-1411 AQWEALDVNYTINYY
+1411 AQWEALDVNYTVNYY

-1434 QYVTKEMRSAKTD
+1434 QYVTKETKSAKTD

-1462 STGFTLNKD
+1462 NTGFTLNKD

-1476 SNQIPESVDDGIIS
+1476 SNQTPESKDDGIIS

-1515 IANGDKGFRKLIGAG
+1515 IANGDKGFKKLIGAG

-1589 ACSNSKPGP
+1589 AYSNSKPGH

-1644 MIPSGYSY
+1644 IIPSGYSY

-1724 GYKLDKIAVP
+1724 GYKLDKIDVP

-1761 TFTVTFNANSGNIT
+1761 TFTVTFDANSGNIT

-1921 TKNNGTQIYDKTG
+1921 TKNNGAQIYDKTG

-1942 WKDNKWHYAGNAI
+1942 WKDSKWHYAGNAI

-2009 KTDGTGEDWTGR
+2009 KADGTGEDWTGR

-2033 VKLYAQWKPNEY
+2033 VTLYAQWKPNEY

-2111 GTPYENKASIKN
+2111 GTPYENKASVKN

-2145 EYHAKYPTGVNHDSK
+2145 EYHAKYPTGVNPDSK

-2251 SDKAYAKDRNKGT
+2251 SDKAYAKDRNKDT

-2443 DMENVNISKSYKCNR
+2443 DMENANISKSYKCNR

-2487 RKLKIKVYACDEAG
+2487 RKLKVKVYACDEAG
-2501 NISVYKDK
+2501 NISVYKDR

-2538 WSQIIRDDKEVPDT
+2538 WSQIIRDDKEVPDA

-2679 YIPTANTY
+2679 YISTANTY

-2710 NRTVSG
+2710 SRTVSG
-2716 TVVPIEPYN
+2716 ATVPIEPYN